1 MVNQEFY
8 TLIDQICDVDPR
20 YKSDAYEFLMEALAY
35 TQRRYKRYKH
45 VSGEELLEG
54 IKQLLMHKFGPLT
67 LLVLNH
73 WGIKST
79 EDFGNIVFNLVDNK
93 ILSKDSEDNIDSFQ
107 NGYDF
112 NEVFDRGYRKQLEKR
127 ISRMRSS

>member
-8 TLIDQICDVDPR
+8 TLIDQICDVDSR
-20 YKSDAYEFLMEALAY
+20 YKSDAYEFLMEALAF

-45 VSGEELLEG
+45 VSGVELLEG
-54 IKQLLMHKFGPLT
+54 IKQLLMQKFGPLT
-67 LLVLNH
+67 LLVLKH

>member
-8 TLIDQICDVDPR
+8 TIIDQICESDPR
-20 YKSDAYEFLMEALAY
+20 YKTDAYEFLMEALSF
-35 TQRRYKRYKH
+35 TQRKFRRTKH
-45 VSGEELLEG
+45 VSGQELLEG
-54 IKQLLMHKFGPLT
+54 IKQLLMQKFGPLT

-73 WGIKST
+73 WGITRT

-112 NEVFDRGYRKQLEKR
+112 NEVFDRGYRKLLEKR
-127 ISRMRSS
+127 ISRMRT

>member
-8 TLIDQICDVDPR
+8 TIIDQICEKDPR
-20 YKSDAYEFLMEALAY
+20 YKSEAYEFLMEALAF
-35 TQRRYKRYKH
+35 TQRKYKRSKH

-54 IKQLLMHKFGPLT
+54 IKQILMQKFGPLT

-73 WGIKST
+73 WGITKT

-93 ILSKDSEDNIDSFQ
+93 VLSKDSEDNIDSFQ

-112 NEVFDRGYRKQLEKR
+112 SEVFNQGYRKLLEKR
-127 ISRMRSS
+127 ISRMRA

>member
-1 MVNQEFY
+1 VVNQEFY

>member
-8 TLIDQICDVDPR
+8 TIIDQICEADTR
-20 YKSDAYEFLMEALAY
+20 YKSDAYEFLMEALAF
-35 TQRRYKRYKH
+35 TQKKFKRSKH
-45 VSGEELLEG
+45 VSGVELLEG

-73 WGIKST
+73 WGIART

-93 ILSKDSEDNIDSFQ
+93 VLSKDSEDNIDSFQ

-112 NEVFDRGYRKQLEKR
+112 NEVFDQGYRKILEKR
-127 ISRMRSS
+127 ISRMRA

>member
-8 TLIDQICDVDPR
+8 TIIDQICEIDPR
-20 YKSDAYEFLMEALAY
+20 YKLDAYEFVMEALAF
-35 TQRRYKRYKH
+35 TQRKYKRSKH
-45 VSGEELLEG
+45 VAGEELLEG
-54 IKQLLMHKFGPLT
+54 IKNLLMQKFGPMA

-73 WGIKST
+73 WGVTRT

-93 ILSKDSEDNIDSFQ
+93 VLSKDSEDNIDSFQ

-112 NEVFDRGYRKQLEKR
+112 NEVFNRGYRKQLEKR
-127 ISRMRSS
+127 ISRMRA

>member
-8 TLIDQICDVDPR
+8 TIIDLICEKDPR
-20 YKSDAYEFLMEALAY
+20 YKSDAYEFLMEALAF
-35 TQRRYKRYKH
+35 TQRKFKRSKH

-54 IKQLLMHKFGPLT
+54 IKKLLIQKFGPLT

-73 WGIKST
+73 WGITRT

-93 ILSKDSEDNIDSFQ
+93 VLSKDSEDNIDSFQ

-112 NEVFDRGYRKQLEKR
+112 TEVFDRGYRKLLEKR
-127 ISRMRSS
+127 ISRMRA

>member
-8 TLIDQICDVDPR
+8 SIIDQICDGDPR

-35 TQRRYKRYKH
+35 TQKKFKRSKH

-54 IKQLLMHKFGPLT
+54 IKQLLMHRFGPMT

-73 WGIKST
+73 WGIKRT
-79 EDFGNIVFNLVDNK
+79 EDFGSIVFNLVENR

-112 NEVFDRGYRKQLEKR
+112 NEVFDQGYRKQLLKR
-127 ISRMRSS
+127 ISRMRA

>member
-8 TLIDQICDVDPR
+8 TIIDQICEADPR
-20 YKSDAYEFLMEALAY
+20 YKSDAYEFLMEALAF
-35 TQRRYKRYKH
+35 TQKKFKRSKH
-45 VSGEELLEG
+45 VSGQELLEG
-54 IKQLLMHKFGPLT
+54 IKDLLIQKFGPLT

-73 WGIKST
+73 WGISRT

-112 NEVFDRGYRKQLEKR
+112 NEVFDRGYRKLLEKR
-127 ISRMRSS
+127 ISRMRT

>member
-8 TLIDQICDVDPR
+8 TIIDQICESDPR
-20 YKSDAYEFLMEALAY
+20 YRSDAYEFLMEALAY
-35 TQRRYKRYKH
+35 TQKKFKRSKH
-45 VSGEELLEG
+45 VSGQELLEG
-54 IKQLLMHKFGPLT
+54 IKDLLIQKFGPLT

-73 WGIKST
+73 WGITRT

-93 ILSKDSEDNIDSFQ
+93 VLSKDSEDNIDSFQ

-112 NEVFDRGYRKQLEKR
+112 TEVFDRGYRKQLEKR
-127 ISRMRSS
+127 ISRMRT

>member
-8 TLIDQICDVDPR
+8 TLIDQICDADPR

-35 TQRRYKRYKH
+35 TQKKFKRSKH

-54 IKQLLMHKFGPLT
+54 IKQFLMHRFGPLT
-67 LLVLNH
+67 LLVLKH
-73 WGIKST
+73 WGINRT
-79 EDFGNIVFNLVDNK
+79 EDFGHIVFNLVNNK

-112 NEVFDRGYRKQLEKR
+112 HEVFDRGYRKQLEKR
-127 ISRMRSS
+127 ISRMRS

>member
-8 TLIDQICDVDPR
+8 SLIDQICDVDPR

>member
-20 YKSDAYEFLMEALAY
+20 YKSDAYEFLMEALAF
-35 TQRRYKRYKH
+35 TQRRFKRCKH

-54 IKQLLMHKFGPLT
+54 ITQLLMQKFGPLT

-73 WGIKST
+73 WGIKCT

>member
-8 TLIDQICDVDPR
+8 SIIDQICDGDPR

-35 TQRRYKRYKH
+35 SQKKFKKPKL

-54 IKQLLMHKFGPLT
+54 IKQLLMHKFGPFT
-67 LLVLNH
+67 LLVLQH
-73 WGIKST
+73 WGIKRT
-79 EDFGNIVFNLVDNK
+79 EDFGNIVYNLVQNRV
-93 ILSKDSEDNIDSFQ
+93 LSKDREDNINSFQ

-127 ISRMRSS
+127 ISRMRA

>member
-1 MVNQEFY
+1 MVNQEFF
-8 TLIDQICDVDPR
+8 TIIDQICESDPR
-20 YKSDAYEFLMEALAY
+20 YKPDAYEFLMEALAF
-35 TQRRYKRYKH
+35 TQKKYKRFKH

-54 IKQLLMHKFGPLT
+54 IKELLLHKFGPMT
-67 LLVLNH
+67 LLILGH
-73 WGIKST
+73 WGIKRT

-112 NEVFDRGYRKQLEKR
+112 AEVFDHDYRKRLAKR
-127 ISRMRSS
+127 ISRMRA

>member
-8 TLIDQICDVDPR
+8 SIIDQICDSDPR

-35 TQRRYKRYKH
+35 TQKRFKRVKH

-54 IKQLLMHKFGPLT
+54 IKQLLMHRFGPMT

-73 WGIKST
+73 WGIKRT
-79 EDFGNIVFNLVDNK
+79 EDFGSIVFNLVTNR

-112 NEVFDRGYRKQLEKR
+112 NEVFDQGYRKKLLKR
-127 ISRMRSS
+127 ISRMRA

>member
-20 YKSDAYEFLMEALAY
+20 YKSDAYEFLMEALAF
-35 TQRRYKRYKH
+35 TQKRFKRSKH

-54 IKQLLMHKFGPLT
+54 IKQLLMHKFGPMT

-73 WGIKST
+73 WGIRST

>member
-8 TLIDQICDVDPR
+8 TIIDHICEIDPR
-20 YKSDAYEFLMEALAY
+20 YKSDAYEFLMEALAF
-35 TQRRYKRYKH
+35 TQKKYKRIKH
-45 VSGEELLEG
+45 VSGVELLEG
-54 IKQLLMHKFGPLT
+54 IKELLMHKFGPLT

-73 WGIKST
+73 WGIRKT

-93 ILSKDSEDNIDSFQ
+93 VLSKDSEDNIDSFQ

-112 NEVFDRGYRKQLEKR
+112 NEVFDHGYRKKLEKR
-127 ISRMRSS
+127 ISRMRA